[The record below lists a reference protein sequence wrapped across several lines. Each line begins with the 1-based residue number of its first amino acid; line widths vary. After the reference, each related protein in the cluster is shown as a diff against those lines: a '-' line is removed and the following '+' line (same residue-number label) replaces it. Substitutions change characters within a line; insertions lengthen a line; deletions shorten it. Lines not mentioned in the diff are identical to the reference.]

1 MSQEQRERSAND
13 ADLFVDL
20 VRKAG
25 YWRSIDLRICAI
37 RCGSGWVNL
46 VTRGFLDHRAV
57 GSVPAFSPVERS
69 DFRAWQAVRPI
80 TDLPGLVHGIVSG
93 KAKPGQ
99 SSVQYVDESDQ
110 PASDTRYVFSNLAES
125 YRSAK
130 YDPWSCHA
138 LLSHG
143 SSMWKVV
150 RQAIPNPLDLDNLIR
165 SGANAYD
172 GLSDLVRSF
181 CARPGALEIQ
191 RTATICELIAP
202 LAVRLDRGEVASSPE
217 RVSVALRAA
226 AKVFVAKAELV
237 WTVGSAGEPPRHR
250 SAKLGQREW
259 APEGSALRS
268 RIEIPIRKGDAS
280 ATLFLLIGGRCVDC
294 VSRPLAEAG
303 SNVRVRAHNVVDPD
317 LRRFLQRLRPEPLH
331 KGKEFEKAVSL
342 LFFFLGFQVDP
353 LYGQRGFGDAIDS
366 LAHDPVS
373 PVILAI
379 ECTVGPPDAKAKLS
393 KLIARSA
400 DMRKKLP
407 DSEVIPV
414 LATAT
419 PRAALSKAEVDKAEG
434 DDIALLAREDLD
446 DLWAVAQ
453 AGGTTAHAVSRL
465 RTQVTDARLRR
476 ARDRTGRVSW
486 TATAKP
492 GAPI

>member
-13 ADLFVDL
+13 ANRFVDS
-20 VRKAG
+20 VKSAG

-37 RCGSGWVNL
+37 RRGRGWVNL

-57 GSVPAFSPVERS
+57 ESIPAFSPAERS
-69 DFRAWQAVRPI
+69 DFRAWQAVLPI
-80 TDLPGLVHGIVSG
+80 TDLPDLVHGIVSG

-99 SSVQYVDESDQ
+99 SSVQYVDGSDQ
-110 PASDTRYVFSNLAES
+110 PAVDTRYVFSDLAAS

-143 SSMWKVV
+143 SSMWEVV
-150 RQAIPNPLDLDNLIR
+150 RRTIPNPLDLDNLIR

-181 CARPGALEIQ
+181 CARPGGLDIQ
-191 RTATICELIAP
+191 RTATVCELIAP
-202 LAVRLDRGEVASSPE
+202 LAVRFDRGEAASSPE

-226 AKVFVAKAELV
+226 AEVFVATAELV
-237 WTVGSAGEPPRHR
+237 WTVGAAGEPPRHG
-250 SAKLGQREW
+250 SAMLDEREW
-259 APEGSALRS
+259 ADEGGALRS
-268 RIEIPIRKGDAS
+268 RLNIPIRKGDAT
-280 ATLFLLIGGRCVDC
+280 ATFFLLIGGRCVDC
-294 VSRPLAEAG
+294 VSRPLADAG
-303 SNVRVRAHNVVDPD
+303 VNVRVRTHNVVDPD
-317 LRRFLQRLRPEPLH
+317 LRRFLEHLRPKSWN
-331 KGKEFEKAVSL
+331 KGKEFEEAVGL
-342 LFFFLGFQVDP
+342 LFLFLGFHVDP
-353 LYGQRGFGDAIDS
+353 LYAQSGLGDAVDS
-366 LAHDPVS
+366 LAHDPAS
-373 PVILAI
+373 SVILAI

-400 DMRKKLP
+400 EMRKKLS

-414 LATAT
+414 LATAR

-446 DLWAVAQ
+446 GLWAVAQ
-453 AGGTTAHAVSRL
+453 AGGTTAHAVSQL

-476 ARDRTGRVSW
+476 AMDRTSHSLK
-486 TATAKP
+486 TKP
-492 GAPI
+492 LGSLAW